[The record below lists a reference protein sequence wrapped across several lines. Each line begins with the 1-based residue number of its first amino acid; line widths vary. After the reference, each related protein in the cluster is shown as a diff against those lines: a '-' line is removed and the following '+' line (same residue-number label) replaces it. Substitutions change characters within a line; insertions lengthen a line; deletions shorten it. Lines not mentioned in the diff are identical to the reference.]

1 MQRQS
6 LLKRLT
12 SWLMRRFRSTVGP
25 AQDTGSLSDSR
36 FNETERLFHTTFHM
50 LPGPRK
56 LGLIDYYQ
64 RRHKCSRTDAMQRAI
79 EDRARDNG
87 YRM

>member
-1 MQRQS
+1 MRRQS
-6 LLKRLT
+6 LLKRF
-12 SWLMRRFRSTVGP
+12 SSRLMRRLRSTARPV
-25 AQDTGSLSDSR
+25 QNSDSLSDLR
-36 FNETERLFHTTFHM
+36 FSETELLFHTAYHM

-79 EDRARDNG
+79 EVRARDNG